1 MLYFL
6 GGTPRSGKSILARE
20 ISRRTGVPTVST
32 DLLRGVLMQVVPD
45 LRDAMSVGD
54 PVREAD
60 VFSPHLMQ
68 TALVA
73 EIQLENC
80 LIEGVG
86 FLPRQLPRLAEMV
99 GSDIRACFLG
109 RSSSTVDDLFGH
121 PSDHRDYE
129 RLSSEERDAFPEHL
143 ARWTKLVADDCEK
156 WGFPFV
162 DLAMKGFVGG
172 LRVADAHLMGGDDA
186 GAPRDAPGPA
196 SSS

>member
-6 GGTPRSGKSILARE
+6 GGTPCSGKSILARE
-20 ISRRTGVPTVST
+20 ISRRTGVPAVST

-45 LRDAMSVGD
+45 LRDAMSAGD
-54 PVREAD
+54 PVREAE

-86 FLPRQLPRLAEMV
+86 FLPRHLPRLAETV

-109 RSSSTVDDLFGH
+109 RSSSSLEDLFGH
-121 PSDHRDYE
+121 PSEHRHHE
-129 RLSSEERDAFPEHL
+129 RLSSEEREVFPEHI
-143 ARWTKLVADDCEK
+143 ARWTKLVADDCEE

-162 DLAMKGFVGG
+162 DLAMKGFAGG
-172 LRVADAHLMGGDDA
+172 LRLADAHLMGDGYN
-186 GAPRDAPGPA
+186 GAPCGAPFLHRR
-196 SSS
+196 

>member
-6 GGTPRSGKSILARE
+6 GGTPLSGKSILAQE
-20 ISRRTGVPTVST
+20 INRRTGMPTVST

-45 LRDAMSVGD
+45 LRDAMSAGD

-73 EIQLENC
+73 EIQFENC

-86 FLPRQLPRLAEMV
+86 FLPRHLRRLEETI
-99 GSDIRACFLG
+99 GSDVRACFLG
-109 RSSSTVDDLFGH
+109 RSTSSAEDLFGH
-121 PSDHRDYE
+121 PTEHRRYE
-129 RLSSEERDAFPEHL
+129 RLSAEERAALPEHL
-143 ARWTKLVADDCEK
+143 ARWTTLVADDCEE

-172 LRVADAHLMGGDDA
+172 LRVADEHLIGEGVDT

-196 SSS
+196 SS